1 MSATFRSQMQK
12 QPVAFALVALL
23 LVGAGS
29 YIGQRIW
36 RENGLHALQAVNE
49 PRIQLVA
56 NAMKAEISRQD
67 HLPVVLSFD
76 PDVRAALAAPAD
88 KNLRDALNDK
98 LARVSR
104 EADTRA
110 LYVVSPSGKIFAA
123 DDVTAETTIGRD
135 LNERPYF
142 RSAMKTGRGTF
153 LGVDP
158 FSDRVRYYIAHAVG
172 SGAVVSG
179 V

>member
-1 MSATFRSQMQK
+1 MSASLQSRMPTNARSAAF
-12 QPVAFALVALL
+12 VALALL
-23 LVGAGS
+23 LVLAGS
-29 YIGQRIW
+29 YIGQRVW

-76 PDVRAALAAPAD
+76 PDVRAALAAPMD
-88 KNLRDALNDK
+88 KTLRDNLNDK

-110 LYVVSPSGKIFAA
+110 LYIISPSGRVFAA
-123 DDVTAETTIGRD
+123 DGRHR
-135 LNERPYF
+135 ERD
-142 RSAMKTGRGTF
+142 AGRTRPQRPPIF
-153 LGVDP
+153 P
-158 FSDRVRYYIAHAVG
+158 
-172 SGAVVSG
+172 
-179 V
+179 